1 MMYDLAVV
9 GTGPAGYSAAFE
21 AVRNGLSV
29 VVFEKEDLGGT
40 CLNRGCVPTKFLS
53 HIARKY
59 SELQTAESEGI
70 CCREVSLDYT
80 KARERMRE
88 IVSSLRSG
96 LEDRLSRNVTVIR
109 GSAEIRGAGQLVCR
123 GTSYTAKNI
132 LIATGTVPA
141 RSIFPGALNSDELL
155 RLETVPSRLHIIGG
169 GTVAVEFAEIFR
181 MLGSQVT
188 VSFRADRLLQKWDRE
203 ISVGITQSLKKKGIQ
218 INSSCDFS
226 AFTVDPD
233 ETVLCAISRIPQLP
247 GTGCSLF
254 ETGEN
259 GGILVDADG
268 QTATAE
274 IYAAGDVVEGSPC
287 LAHVAME
294 QGKQVVRHILGKD
307 TETGSAVVRCIYLDQ
322 EIASVGLT
330 ESEAK
335 EKGIA
340 YIAAKQPMFSNA
352 RTMISAAGRG
362 FVKILAEKNTHAVLG
377 AQLMCERAGDMAGE
391 LLLAVN
397 LGITV
402 EEMLRSVRPHPSYCE
417 AVTEVLS
424 ALEEKIRAD

>member
-21 AVRNGLSV
+21 AIRNGLSV

-59 SELQTAESEGI
+59 SELQTAENEGI

-109 GSAEIRGAGQLVCR
+109 GSAEIRGAGQVVCG

-181 MLGSQVT
+181 MLGSRVT
-188 VSFRADRLLQKWDRE
+188 VSFRADRLLRKWDRE
-203 ISVGITQSLKKKGIQ
+203 ISVGIAQSLKKKGIQ

-268 QTATAE
+268 QTATAG

-307 TETGSAVVRCIYLDQ
+307 TETGSTVVRCIYLDQ

-352 RTMISAAGRG
+352 RTMISTAERG

>member
-109 GSAEIRGAGQLVCR
+109 GSAEIRGAGQVVCG
-123 GTSYTAKNI
+123 GTSYTAKSI

-141 RSIFPGALNSDELL
+141 RNIFPGALNSDELL

-181 MLGSQVT
+181 MLGSRVT
-188 VSFRADRLLQKWDRE
+188 VSFRADRLLRKWDRE
-203 ISVGITQSLKKKGIQ
+203 ISVGIAQSLKKKGIQ

-268 QTATAE
+268 QTATAG

-307 TETGSAVVRCIYLDQ
+307 TKTGSAVVRCIYLDQ

-330 ESEAK
+330 ESKAK

-352 RTMISAAGRG
+352 RTMISTAERG

-402 EEMLRSVRPHPSYCE
+402 EEMLQSVRPHPSYCE